1 MEIKSNSITFNF
13 STKVKCTSQQRFGHR
28 KSTTSRNKLK
38 DTPIKHGYHLEDY
51 DRQCVYEHYYNGEE
65 KPFYVGQGTL
75 QRAFVF
81 NGSRRHESYN
91 NYVKDVNLVKVV
103 IVDIDVTPEQG
114 VRLEKELIA
123 KYGFI
128 YEGGTLVNVVD
139 GGRRGP
145 INIGKD
151 NPLSKPVNQYT
162 KSGKFIKTWES
173 INVAARELRFD
184 PSCISKCCRHLP
196 KYHSHK
202 GYIWEFAED

>member
-75 QRAFVF
+75 QQAFVF
-81 NGSRRHESYN
+81 NGNRRHESYN
-91 NYVKDVNLVKVV
+91 NYVKDVNLIKVV

-114 VRLEKELIA
+114 VQLEKELIA
-123 KYGFI
+123 KYRFI

-139 GGRRGP
+139 GGKRGP

-151 NPLSKPVNQYT
+151 NPLIQMNYSEENGNILIQGKELLIPFSK
-162 KSGKFIKTWES
+162 
-173 INVAARELRFD
+173 
-184 PSCISKCCRHLP
+184 
-196 KYHSHK
+196 
-202 GYIWEFAED
+202 YIGDNIQEILNSAL